1 MQALRTAKEW
11 QSVNMVS
18 KAKALRIIAKHNW
31 EPTQQTATY
40 KGEWVKSGTSF
51 YEMLGNRKQYSTNQ
65 IYQWLGY

>member
-1 MQALRTAKEW
+1 MIT
-11 QSVNMVS
+11 
-18 KAKALRIIAKHNW
+18 KAKALQIIAKHGW

-40 KGEWVKSGTSF
+40 EGEWVESGTSF

>member
-1 MQALRTAKEW
+1 MITK
-11 QSVNMVS
+11 S
-18 KAKALRIIAKHNW
+18 KALQIIAEHGW